1 MLQTRSYPIGLLVYA
16 LELRISPRVLANCRE
31 SFLAAHSNKPERLRV
46 ARFLVAIFFY
56 DWIDPQDQQTEYIYI
71 YILYTHSFLPHRSRV
86 VRWFFSS
93 LIHDSISSL
102 LRPMF
107 LKYRDS
113 RRWLDLEK
121 KIYHVAITSLV
132 DKGKERSTKVL
143 PSG

>member
-71 YILYTHSFLPHRSRV
+71 YPVHAFFPPSSITRCTLIFFFVYT
-86 VRWFFSS
+86 
-93 LIHDSISSL
+93 
-102 LRPMF
+102 
-107 LKYRDS
+107 
-113 RRWLDLEK
+113 
-121 KIYHVAITSLV
+121 
-132 DKGKERSTKVL
+132 
-143 PSG
+143 

>member
-71 YILYTHSFLPHRSRV
+71 YISCTRIL
-86 VRWFFSS
+86 SS
-93 LIHDSISSL
+93 LIDHALYVDFF
-102 LRPMF
+102 LRLYMIQFPPFSVQCF
-107 LKYRDS
+107 LNIVTRDVD
-113 RRWLDLEK
+113 LDLK
-121 KIYHVAITSLV
+121 KKKNIS
-132 DKGKERSTKVL
+132 RSNNEF
-143 PSG
+143 SRQR